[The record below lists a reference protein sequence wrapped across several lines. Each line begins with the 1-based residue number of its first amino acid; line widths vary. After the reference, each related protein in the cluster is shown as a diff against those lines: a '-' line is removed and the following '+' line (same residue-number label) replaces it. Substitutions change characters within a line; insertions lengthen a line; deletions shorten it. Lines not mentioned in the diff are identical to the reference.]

1 MASEIAAA
9 NQFVYGAL
17 VAGLAAAGL
26 SAVPVFQGNATEDD
40 APPYVT
46 FSMVVAPARLG
57 SGARLLHAEP
67 LFLVRAHYRKDS
79 EDLAD
84 IDDVAGAIDD
94 GLTGAAAATIDGWRV
109 AGCWRDPR
117 GSVDQEGL
125 EGGVLYVARGAYY
138 RLHVHPSS

>member
-17 VAGLAAAGL
+17 VAGLSAAGL
-26 SAVPVFQGNATEDD
+26 SAVPVFQGNATEED

-46 FSMVVAPARLG
+46 FFLAFAPARLG
-57 SGARLLHAEP
+57 SGARLLQCEP
-67 LFLVRAHYRKDS
+67 LFLVRAHYRKDDA
-79 EDLAD
+79 DLAD

-94 GLTGAAAATIDGWRV
+94 GLTGAAAQTIDGWRIS
-109 AGCWRDPR
+109 GCWRDPR

-125 EGGVLYVARGAYY
+125 EGNVLYVARGAYY
-138 RLHVHPSS
+138 RLHLHPSA